1 MPEFK
6 YSISLVW
13 SDEDEGYIATS
24 QEFPGLSAF
33 ADNAEEAVEEAKI
46 AIKMFID
53 DMKESGEELPKPR
66 INKQYSGQ
74 FRLRLMKSLHKNLAI
89 EAELENVSLNTYI
102 LGLLAQRHEENRL
115 CKEFSK
121 VRDHIKSALS
131 LTGSQSVPLKYTIGQ
146 SEFRLTGDSVEKRV
160 H

>member
-33 ADNAEEAVEEAKI
+33 ADNPGEAIEEAKI

-66 INKQYSGQ
+66 TSKQYSGQ

-121 VRDHIKSALS
+121 MRDHIKNALS
-131 LTGSQSVPLKYTIGQ
+131 LTGSQSAPLQYTIGQ
-146 SEFRLTGDSVEKRV
+146 PEFRLTGDSVEKRV